1 VRAKEVLA
9 MPLPLDQSRSP
20 HDPAVAATADT
31 RFPHE
36 RLDCYRLSHEV
47 VAFLAAHRAQLR
59 GLPGEAGP
67 QLERAAVR
75 TLLNIAEAA
84 GRQAPRDRAR
94 VFAIAR
100 GEACEAAA
108 ALGVA
113 TLYGALTA
121 AEAAWARAH
130 LVRVGQM
137 LSRLSRLP

>member
-1 VRAKEVLA
+1 VKEVLA
-9 MPLPLDQSRSP
+9 MPLP
-20 HDPAVAATADT
+20 HDPSSSAPRPVGATPPDD

-36 RLDCYRLSHEV
+36 RLDCYQLSREV
-47 VAFLAAHRAQLR
+47 VAFLATHRAALR

-108 ALGVA
+108 ALEVA
-113 TLYGALTA
+113 ALFGALTP
-121 AEAAWARAH
+121 AEVAWARGR

>member
-1 VRAKEVLA
+1 
-9 MPLPLDQSRSP
+9 MPLPLDQSSSRHGP
-20 HDPAVAATADT
+20 AATAPADS

-47 VAFLAAHRAQLR
+47 VAFLAAHRDRLR

-108 ALGVA
+108 ALEVA

-121 AEAAWARAH
+121 AQATWARSR